1 MSEIHIIDN
10 IYTYFLHKLELKW
23 DYGRRYSIPII
34 MWEVFEL
41 EWVLLLLILMCPLMM
56 MFMHRGHNHG
66 PHKEGHSH
74 DHMNHNNED
83 QNHFTVSENSSND
96 VKSLTDYKIEQ
107 LEGEVEFL
115 KNQNETLQRKLESLT
130 EKTPQDN
137 HNRTV

>member
-1 MSEIHIIDN
+1 
-10 IYTYFLHKLELKW
+10 
-23 DYGRRYSIPII
+23 
-34 MWEVFEL
+34 
-41 EWVLLLLILMCPLMM
+41 MM

-66 PHKEGHSH
+66 PHKERQSH
-74 DHMNHNNED
+74 GHMNHNIED
-83 QNHFTVSENSSND
+83 HNHLTVPGKSSSD